1 MFFLSFQL
9 FPGTLVMEFPE
20 KKKKEEEEEE
30 EVNLWNNIFGERKS
44 S

>member
-20 KKKKEEEEEE
+20 KKKRRRRRRRRSEPMEQHI
-30 EVNLWNNIFGERKS
+30 W
-44 S
+44 

>member
-20 KKKKEEEEEE
+20 KKKKRRRRRRRSEPMEQHI
-30 EVNLWNNIFGERKS
+30 W
-44 S
+44 

>member
-20 KKKKEEEEEE
+20 KKKKRRRR
-30 EVNLWNNIFGERKS
+30 RKRS
-44 S
+44 EPMEQHIW